1 MRRILLSLLV
11 ALTVLRGLV
20 GDAMAVQMV
29 GKPAAVLDA
38 ASTLGHTPAP
48 HTMLASKALHPCHE
62 AITEAPASNEASL
75 GSCMSCQVC
84 HMSALAPAMDLQWT
98 AHSGNTAPASLAI
111 AWHSADALMS
121 AKPPI
126 L

>member
-29 GKPAAVLDA
+29 DKPAAVLHT
-38 ASTLGHTPAP
+38 ASAPSHAPAP
-48 HTMLASKALHPCHE
+48 HTMLASKATHPCHE
-62 AITEAPASNEASL
+62 AITEAPASNEANL

-84 HMSALAPAMDLQWT
+84 HMSALAPALDLKWS
-98 AHSGNTAPASLAI
+98 APVDNTAPTSLAI